1 MGNPGGKLE
10 QVEDDPPPAGR
21 RCSGCASWNRSS
33 ARFCDQ
39 CGGELSPAKIGP
51 RLTHDDIRALLKAAR
66 AMASPRDLAPV
77 PREVATICRTMAG
90 ADACTFTRVLPA
102 GNEMTVLTWDAAPT
116 WTEAGPAHGRRV
128 SLDNRPAIREAL
140 AGTVVQ
146 KQTGQ
151 RQPDDAAAEELAAR
165 GIGSLLLIP
174 IMHQEETTGIIE
186 LVSRS
191 GDAFPPDRV
200 APCLELA
207 RLVGFAIAQ
216 SATLQRELKLVDRLG
231 AVAASSVE
239 AARLLDTGSLLERI
253 PKLIVSTFGHYLVNV
268 FLLDAEAGEL
278 VLHVSEGF
286 PVGKPFPHGERV
298 ALSDGIVG
306 YVGATGKTHL
316 APDVSLDP
324 HYKEGPALSET
335 RSELAAPLLAHG
347 DVIGVLD
354 VQSRRRNAF
363 DASDAVALDAMAAS
377 LSVAIDNA
385 RLFQETRETERRLRA
400 IMDAVPSPLG
410 VYDAAWNVRYVNEAM
425 MHLYGGD
432 RVNAGTLGQSFTTLA
447 EDLAPKLANPE
458 VLLGRDEGGM
468 LSNQGDE
475 VILRDPPRTFI
486 RTVTPVRNDAETIA
500 HISLYK
506 DVTTER
512 AALTAKDRLLSIA
525 AHELRTPLTA
535 LMGFI
540 DLLQI
545 QLGKDDASPE
555 LVRQRL
561 TTVQR
566 EARRLGRLVDEL
578 LGLARLESGAAP
590 LVLVS
595 MELGELVRQVI
606 ERFSFDGTAA
616 RISVEMPD
624 GPIHGVWDEGRLDQI
639 LTNIIG
645 NALQY
650 APAPSTIRIV
660 VRSTGTMARVEVH
673 DQGPGISDAELQQLF
688 EPFVRVGEAARVGGG
703 LGLGLHVSRMLAE
716 RHEGRLWLEST
727 VGQGTTAILEIPLQP
742 SDAKVEGQT

>member
-1 MGNPGGKLE
+1 MGSPDENLE
-10 QVEDDPPPAGR
+10 DGADESPPDGR
-21 RCSGCASWNRSS
+21 RCARCTAWNRPS
-33 ARFCDQ
+33 AHFCDQ
-39 CGGELSPAKIGP
+39 CGGELAPPKPGS
-51 RLTHDDIRALLKAAR
+51 RLTHDDVRALLKAAR

-77 PREVATICRTMAG
+77 PREVTTICRTMAG
-90 ADACTFTRVLPA
+90 TDACTFARVLPA
-102 GNEMTVLTWDAAPT
+102 SNEMIVLTRDAAPT
-116 WTEAGPAHGRRV
+116 WTEAGPAPGRRV
-128 SLDNRPAIREAL
+128 SIDNRPAIREAL
-140 AGTVVQ
+140 AGAVVQ

-151 RQPDDAAAEELAAR
+151 LQPDDAAAGELAAR

-191 GDAFPPDRV
+191 VDAFPPDRV

-216 SATLQRELKLVDRLG
+216 TETLQRELKLVDRLG
-231 AVAASSVE
+231 AVAAASVE

-253 PKLIVSTFGHYLVNV
+253 PRLIVSTFGHYLVNV
-268 FLLDAEAGEL
+268 FLLDAEEGDL
-278 VLHVSEGF
+278 VLQVSEGF
-286 PVGKPFPHGERV
+286 PTGKPVPHGERV
-298 ALSDGIVG
+298 ALYDGIVG

-316 APDVSLDP
+316 APDVSTDP
-324 HYKEGPALSET
+324 HYREGPGLSET

-347 DVIGVLD
+347 EVIGVLD

-385 RLFQETRETERRLRA
+385 RLFQATREAEHRIRA

-410 VYDAAWNVRYVNEAM
+410 VYDAAWRVRYVNEAM
-425 MHLYGGD
+425 MHLYGGE
-432 RVNAGTLGQSFTTLA
+432 RTNVGPLGQSFTDLSA
-447 EDLAPKLANPE
+447 ELAPKLANPE
-458 VLLGRDEGGM
+458 VLLGRGEGGM
-468 LSNQGDE
+468 LSDQGDE

-486 RTVTPVRNDAETIA
+486 RTVTPVRNDSETIA

-535 LMGFI
+535 LLGFI

-545 QLGKDDASPE
+545 QLGKDEANPE

-566 EARRLGRLVDEL
+566 EARRLGRLVEEL

-595 MELGELVRQVI
+595 MELDALVHQVI
-606 ERFSFDGTAA
+606 ERFSFDGAAA
-616 RISVEMPD
+616 RIHVEMPD
-624 GPIHGVWDEGRLDQI
+624 GPIHGDWDEGRLDQI

-645 NALQY
+645 NALTY
-650 APAPSTIRIV
+650 APAPSAIRIV
-660 VRSTGTMARVEVH
+660 VSTAGTRACVEVH
-673 DQGPGISDAELQQLF
+673 DQGPGVSDAELQQLF

-727 VGQGTTAILEIPLQP
+727 VGQGTTAILKVPLQP
-742 SDAKVEGQT
+742 SVAMREGRT